1 MIKKRP
7 LNLDWQK
14 LSFVEYASGIE
25 VFHASLFFKDEKN
38 LQKRILDHALDEYR
52 HSNYF
57 YALSKKNGRASKIST
72 PHGLISYGGLL
83 KSPFPADKDKIVSIC
98 SYLYVGEIRAISF
111 GKTVQSD
118 IKSRE
123 ILNIFKIIEK
133 DEINHAKG
141 LKNFLSKNKLLRS
154 KFYILK
160 NKFYFFLS
168 DRSNFGF
175 PAKLKS
181 KAEQF
186 MIRSIFNLFPE
197 SIFQLKDNND
207 DFNEAFKNR
216 GSLS

>member
-1 MIKKRP
+1 MIKKRS

-52 HSNYF
+52 HSSYF

-160 NKFYFFLS
+160 NKIYFFLS

-207 DFNEAFKNR
+207 DFNDAFKNR